1 MKALPQISEAEFQ
14 VMKIVWEHAP
24 VSTNQVTEYLVR
36 TTKWSPKTIQT
47 MLKRLVQKKALT
59 YDKEGRVFIYTPL
72 FGHED
77 YVNQESRH
85 FLQRFY
91 NGNLVSMMTAFLD
104 MEELSQQEVDELK
117 ELLSAHSSSRPFLA
131 GWLTGLIE
139 F

>member
-24 VSTNQVTEYLVR
+24 VSTNQVTEYLTR

-72 FGHED
+72 IGQQD

-91 NGNLVSMMTAFLD
+91 NGNVVSMMTAFLD

-117 ELLSAHSSSRPFLA
+117 ELLSAHSS
-131 GWLTGLIE
+131 
-139 F
+139 

>member
-24 VSTNQVTEYLVR
+24 VSTNQVTEYLAR

-47 MLKRLVQKKALT
+47 MLKRRVQKKALT
-59 YDKEGRVFIYTPL
+59 YDKEGRVFIYKPL
-72 FGHED
+72 IGQQD

-117 ELLSAHSSSRPFLA
+117 ELLSAHSS
-131 GWLTGLIE
+131 
-139 F
+139 

>member
-24 VSTNQVTEYLVR
+24 VSTNQVTEYLTR

-72 FGHED
+72 IGQQD

-91 NGNLVSMMTAFLD
+91 NGNLVSMMTVFLD

-117 ELLSAHSSSRPFLA
+117 ELLTAHSS
-131 GWLTGLIE
+131 
-139 F
+139 

>member
-24 VSTNQVTEYLVR
+24 VSTNQVTEYLTR

-59 YDKEGRVFIYTPL
+59 YDKEGRVFIYKPL
-72 FGHED
+72 IGQQD

-117 ELLSAHSSSRPFLA
+117 ELLSAHSS
-131 GWLTGLIE
+131 
-139 F
+139 

>member
-24 VSTNQVTEYLVR
+24 VSTNQVTEYLTR

-72 FGHED
+72 IGHED
-77 YVNQESRH
+77 YVHQESRH

-91 NGNLVSMMTAFLD
+91 NGNVVSMVTAFLD

-117 ELLSAHSSSRPFLA
+117 ELLTAHSS
-131 GWLTGLIE
+131 
-139 F
+139 

>member
-72 FGHED
+72 IGQQD

-91 NGNLVSMMTAFLD
+91 NGNLVSMMTVFLD

-117 ELLSAHSSSRPFLA
+117 ELLTAHSS
-131 GWLTGLIE
+131 
-139 F
+139 

>member
-24 VSTNQVTEYLVR
+24 VSTNQVTEYLAR

-72 FGHED
+72 IGQED

-91 NGNLVSMMTAFLD
+91 NGNVVSMMTAFLD

-117 ELLSAHSSSRPFLA
+117 ELLTAHSS
-131 GWLTGLIE
+131 
-139 F
+139 

>member
-91 NGNLVSMMTAFLD
+91 NGNVVSMVTAFMD
-104 MEELSQQEVDELK
+104 MEELSQQEGEELK
-117 ELLSAHSSSRPFLA
+117 ELLSAHSS
-131 GWLTGLIE
+131 
-139 F
+139 

>member
-59 YDKEGRVFIYTPL
+59 YDKECRVFIYTPL

-91 NGNLVSMMTAFLD
+91 NGNVVSMVTAFMD

-117 ELLSAHSSSRPFLA
+117 ELLSAHSS
-131 GWLTGLIE
+131 
-139 F
+139 

>member
-24 VSTNQVTEYLVR
+24 VSTNQVTEYLTR

-72 FGHED
+72 IGQQD

-117 ELLSAHSSSRPFLA
+117 ELLSAHSF
-131 GWLTGLIE
+131 
-139 F
+139 

>member
-24 VSTNQVTEYLVR
+24 VSTNQVTEYLTR

-72 FGHED
+72 IGHED

-91 NGNLVSMMTAFLD
+91 NGNVVSMVTAFLD

-117 ELLSAHSSSRPFLA
+117 ELLSAHSS
-131 GWLTGLIE
+131 
-139 F
+139 

>member
-24 VSTNQVTEYLVR
+24 VSTNQVTEYLAR

-72 FGHED
+72 IGQED

-91 NGNLVSMMTAFLD
+91 NGNVVSMVTAFMD

-117 ELLSAHSSSRPFLA
+117 ELLTAHSS
-131 GWLTGLIE
+131 
-139 F
+139 

>member
-47 MLKRLVQKKALT
+47 MLKRLVKKKALT

-91 NGNLVSMMTAFLD
+91 NGNVVSMVTAFMD

-117 ELLSAHSSSRPFLA
+117 ELLSAHSS
-131 GWLTGLIE
+131 
-139 F
+139 

>member
-24 VSTNQVTEYLVR
+24 VSTNQVTEYLTR

-72 FGHED
+72 IGQED

-91 NGNLVSMMTAFLD
+91 NGNVVSMITAFLD

-117 ELLSAHSSSRPFLA
+117 ELLTAHSS
-131 GWLTGLIE
+131 
-139 F
+139 

>member
-24 VSTNQVTEYLVR
+24 VSTNQVTEYLAR

-59 YDKEGRVFIYTPL
+59 YDKEGRVFIYKPL
-72 FGHED
+72 IGQQD

-91 NGNLVSMMTAFLD
+91 NGNLVSMMTVFLD

-117 ELLSAHSSSRPFLA
+117 ELLTAHSS
-131 GWLTGLIE
+131 
-139 F
+139 

>member
-24 VSTNQVTEYLVR
+24 VSTNHVTEYLTR

-72 FGHED
+72 IGQQD

-117 ELLSAHSSSRPFLA
+117 ELLTAYSS
-131 GWLTGLIE
+131 
-139 F
+139 

>member
-24 VSTNQVTEYLVR
+24 VSTNQVTEYLTR

-72 FGHED
+72 IGQED

-91 NGNLVSMMTAFLD
+91 NGNLVSMMTVFLD

-117 ELLSAHSSSRPFLA
+117 ELLTAHSS
-131 GWLTGLIE
+131 
-139 F
+139 

>member
-91 NGNLVSMMTAFLD
+91 NGNVVSMVTAFMD
-104 MEELSQQEVDELK
+104 MDELK
-117 ELLSAHSSSRPFLA
+117 ELLSAHSS
-131 GWLTGLIE
+131 
-139 F
+139 

>member
-24 VSTNQVTEYLVR
+24 VSTNQVTEYLTR

-72 FGHED
+72 IGQED

-117 ELLSAHSSSRPFLA
+117 ELLSAHSS
-131 GWLTGLIE
+131 
-139 F
+139 

>member
-91 NGNLVSMMTAFLD
+91 NGNLVPMMTAFLD

-117 ELLSAHSSSRPFLA
+117 ELLSAHSS
-131 GWLTGLIE
+131 
-139 F
+139 

>member
-72 FGHED
+72 IGQED

-91 NGNLVSMMTAFLD
+91 NGNVVSMVTAFMD

-117 ELLSAHSSSRPFLA
+117 ELLSAHSS
-131 GWLTGLIE
+131 
-139 F
+139 

>member
-24 VSTNQVTEYLVR
+24 VSTNQVTEYLTR

-47 MLKRLVQKKALT
+47 MLKRLVQKNALT

-91 NGNLVSMMTAFLD
+91 NGNVVSMVTAFMD

-117 ELLSAHSSSRPFLA
+117 ELLSAHSS
-131 GWLTGLIE
+131 
-139 F
+139 

>member
-91 NGNLVSMMTAFLD
+91 NGNVVST
-104 MEELSQQEVDELK
+104 
-117 ELLSAHSSSRPFLA
+117 
-131 GWLTGLIE
+131 LTTSLRLE
-139 F
+139 

>member
-59 YDKEGRVFIYTPL
+59 YVKEGRVFIYTPL

-91 NGNLVSMMTAFLD
+91 NGNVVSMVTAFMD

-117 ELLSAHSSSRPFLA
+117 ELLSAHSS
-131 GWLTGLIE
+131 
-139 F
+139 

>member
-24 VSTNQVTEYLVR
+24 VSTNQVTEYLAR

-72 FGHED
+72 IGQQD

-91 NGNLVSMMTAFLD
+91 NGNLVSMMTVFLD

-117 ELLSAHSSSRPFLA
+117 ELLTAHSS
-131 GWLTGLIE
+131 
-139 F
+139 

>member
-24 VSTNQVTEYLVR
+24 VSTNQVTEYLAR

-59 YDKEGRVFIYTPL
+59 YDKEGRVFIYKPL
-72 FGHED
+72 IGQQD

-117 ELLSAHSSSRPFLA
+117 ELLTAHSS
-131 GWLTGLIE
+131 
-139 F
+139 

>member
-24 VSTNQVTEYLVR
+24 VSTNQVTEYLAR

-72 FGHED
+72 IGQED

-91 NGNLVSMMTAFLD
+91 NGNVVSMMTAFLD

-117 ELLSAHSSSRPFLA
+117 ELLSAHSS
-131 GWLTGLIE
+131 
-139 F
+139 

>member
-24 VSTNQVTEYLVR
+24 VSTNQVTEYLTR

-72 FGHED
+72 IGHED

-91 NGNLVSMMTAFLD
+91 NGNVVSMVTAFLD

-117 ELLSAHSSSRPFLA
+117 ELLTAHSS
-131 GWLTGLIE
+131 
-139 F
+139 

>member
-24 VSTNQVTEYLVR
+24 VSTNQVTEYLTR

-72 FGHED
+72 IGQQD

-91 NGNLVSMMTAFLD
+91 NGNVVSMVTAFMD

-117 ELLSAHSSSRPFLA
+117 ELLSAHSS
-131 GWLTGLIE
+131 
-139 F
+139 

>member
-24 VSTNQVTEYLVR
+24 VSTNQVTEYLAR

-91 NGNLVSMMTAFLD
+91 NGNVVSMITAFLD
-104 MEELSQQEVDELK
+104 MKELSQQEVDELK
-117 ELLSAHSSSRPFLA
+117 ELLTAHSS
-131 GWLTGLIE
+131 
-139 F
+139 

>member
-24 VSTNQVTEYLVR
+24 VSTNQVTEYLAR

-59 YDKEGRVFIYTPL
+59 YDKEGRVFIYKPL
-72 FGHED
+72 IGQQD

-117 ELLSAHSSSRPFLA
+117 ELLSAHSS
-131 GWLTGLIE
+131 
-139 F
+139 

>member
-59 YDKEGRVFIYTPL
+59 YDKEGRVFIYKPL
-72 FGHED
+72 IGQQD

-91 NGNLVSMMTAFLD
+91 NGNVVSMVTAFMD

-117 ELLSAHSSSRPFLA
+117 ELLSAHSS
-131 GWLTGLIE
+131 
-139 F
+139 

>member
-72 FGHED
+72 IGHED

-91 NGNLVSMMTAFLD
+91 NGNVVSMVTAFLD

-117 ELLSAHSSSRPFLA
+117 ELLSAHSS
-131 GWLTGLIE
+131 
-139 F
+139 

>member
-24 VSTNQVTEYLVR
+24 VSTNQVTEYLTR

-72 FGHED
+72 IEQQD

-91 NGNLVSMMTAFLD
+91 NGNLVSMMTVFLD

-117 ELLSAHSSSRPFLA
+117 ELLTAHSS
-131 GWLTGLIE
+131 
-139 F
+139 